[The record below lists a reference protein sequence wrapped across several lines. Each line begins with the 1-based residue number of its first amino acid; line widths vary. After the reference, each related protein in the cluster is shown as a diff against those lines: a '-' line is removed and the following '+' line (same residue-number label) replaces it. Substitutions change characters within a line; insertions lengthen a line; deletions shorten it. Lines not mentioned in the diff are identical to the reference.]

1 MSAPER
7 SSCPP
12 DEEKTSL
19 RANRVFGVGGSQ
31 VKRLWTELTWRLKG
45 VLKFFMPGAEK
56 RD

>member
-45 VLKFFMPGAEK
+45 VLKFFMPGTEK